1 MNELGQTA
9 LTFFREHPNVA
20 PENEATD
27 LAAHCEALGDE
38 MASEVEQLTTQL
50 WFRAQQEIHERRGRH
65 LTDGDARAALL
76 RTARVEA
83 ETLVV
88 AERLYDLLEQPRMS
102 PRTGPE
108 RDEWD
113 EDLADL
119 TVPWHPDWA
128 DLLVGSP
135 LWLTTRTEEELL
147 ADGFVL
153 ADPWTWWR
161 VFPTPPAPGVFLSPV
176 QINEALADGR
186 LVWDGD
192 TVVPTRMQCR
202 LADEA
207 AGVPAR
213 VEH

>member
-9 LTFFREHPNVA
+9 WAFFRQHPNVA
-20 PENEATD
+20 SANEATD
-27 LAAHCEALGDE
+27 LAAHCAALGDE

-50 WFRAQQEIHERRGRH
+50 WFRAQQEIHERQGRS
-65 LTDGDARAALL
+65 LTDGNARAALL
-76 RTARVEA
+76 RTTRAEA
-83 ETLVV
+83 EAIVL

-102 PRTGPE
+102 PRTGPDG
-108 RDEWD
+108 DEWD

-119 TVPWHPDWA
+119 VVPWHPDWA

-135 LWLTTRTEEELL
+135 LWLTTRTEEELM
-147 ADGFVL
+147 AEGFVPE
-153 ADPWTWWR
+153 DPWTWWR

-192 TVVPTRMQCR
+192 TVVPTRMLRR
-202 LADEA
+202 LAAEA
-207 AGVPAR
+207 AGAPAQ
-213 VEH
+213 VER